1 MVPNMSLTKTK
12 VTHDIGDTISYQKQ
26 KNDNDLF
33 FSGFYLGFINI
44 KLNEVME
51 KYSSNKYGRY

>member
-1 MVPNMSLTKTK
+1 MSLTKTK

-26 KNDNDLF
+26 KNDNDWL
-33 FSGFYLGFINI
+33 FSGFYLGCINI

-51 KYSSNKYGRY
+51 NYSINKYSRY